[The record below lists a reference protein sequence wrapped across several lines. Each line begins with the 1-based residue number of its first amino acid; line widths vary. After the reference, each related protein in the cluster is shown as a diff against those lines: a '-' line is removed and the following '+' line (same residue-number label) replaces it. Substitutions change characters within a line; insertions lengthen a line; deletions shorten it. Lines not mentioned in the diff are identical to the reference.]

1 MVANMINSAMFL
13 AVGLAAVHL
22 FAREIRFLH
31 VTPRSASL
39 SAAAGASVA
48 YVFVHILPNLAEG
61 QKTLIVTQFIPLG
74 FAERHVYLIAL
85 IGFLTFY
92 GLERSVSVAENQET
106 NPNQFSQDPLSV
118 FWMHITSFA
127 VYNALIGYLMLH
139 QEEPG
144 TINRLFY
151 FVAMGFHFLVND
163 HGLREH
169 HKETYDSIGR
179 WVLAGAV
186 ILGWAAGLF
195 VQVHQAVVAVLFA
208 FLAGSA
214 IVNTLKEELPEG
226 RESRFWAFALGAGI
240 YSALLIIV

>member
-1 MVANMINSAMFL
+1 MINSAMFL

-22 FAREIRFLH
+22 YAREIRFLH

-85 IGFLTFY
+85 LGFLTFY
-92 GLERSVSVAENQET
+92 GLERSISVVENQEMD
-106 NPNQFSQDPLSV
+106 PNQFSQAPVSI
-118 FWMHITSFA
+118 FWIHIASFA
-127 VYNALIGYLMLH
+127 VYNALIGYLLLH

-151 FVAMGFHFLVND
+151 FVAMGLHFLVND

-186 ILGWAAGLF
+186 ILGWVAGLF
-195 VQVHQAVVAVLFA
+195 LQVHQAAVAVLFA

-214 IVNTLKEELPEG
+214 IVNTIKEELPEG

>member
-1 MVANMINSAMFL
+1 MIHSAFLL

-22 FAREIRFLH
+22 YAREIRFLH

-61 QKTLIVTQFIPLG
+61 QKTLMVTKFIPLG

-92 GLERSVSVAENQET
+92 GLERSMFLVKSRET
-106 NPNQFSQDPLSV
+106 DPVQFSQTPLPI
-118 FWMHITSFA
+118 FWMHIISFA
-127 VYNALIGYLMLH
+127 VYNALIGYLLLH

-144 TINRLFY
+144 VINRLFY

-179 WVLAGAV
+179 WILAGAV
-186 ILGWAAGLF
+186 FLGWVAGLF
-195 VQVHQAVVAVLFA
+195 IQSHQAVVAVLFA

-240 YSALLIIV
+240 YSAILIAL

>member
-1 MVANMINSAMFL
+1 MINSAMFL
-13 AVGLAAVHL
+13 AVGLAAVHV
-22 FAREIRFLH
+22 FARELRFLH
-31 VTPRSASL
+31 VAPRSAWL

-92 GLERSVSVAENQET
+92 GLERSISVVENQEMD
-106 NPNQFSQDPLSV
+106 PNQFSQAPVSI
-118 FWMHITSFA
+118 FWIHIASFA
-127 VYNALIGYLMLH
+127 VYNALIGYLLLH

-151 FVAMGFHFLVND
+151 FVAMGLHFLVND

-186 ILGWAAGLF
+186 ILGWVAGLF
-195 VQVHQAVVAVLFA
+195 LQVHQAVVAVLFA

-214 IVNTLKEELPEG
+214 IVNTIKEELPEG
-226 RESRFWAFALGAGI
+226 RESRFWAFALAGGI
-240 YSALLIIV
+240 YSAILIVV

>member
-1 MVANMINSAMFL
+1 MINSAMFL

-22 FAREIRFLH
+22 YAREIRFLH
-31 VTPRSASL
+31 VTPRSAAL

-92 GLERSVSVAENQET
+92 GLERTITFSKKSGDVLEQVSQA
-106 NPNQFSQDPLSV
+106 PLSI

-127 VYNALIGYLMLH
+127 AYNGLIGYLLLH

-144 TINRLFY
+144 NINRLFY

-169 HKETYDSIGR
+169 HKEAYDSIGR
-179 WVLAGAV
+179 WILAGAV

-195 VQVHQAVVAVLFA
+195 IQSHQAVVAVLFA

-214 IVNTLKEELPEG
+214 IVNTIKEELPEG
-226 RESRFWAFALGAGI
+226 RESSFWAFALGAGI
-240 YSALLIIV
+240 YSALLIVV

>member
-1 MVANMINSAMFL
+1 MINSAMFL

-48 YVFVHILPNLAEG
+48 YVFVHILPSLAEG
-61 QKTLIVTQFIPLG
+61 QKTLVVTQFIPLG

-85 IGFLTFY
+85 IGFLAFY
-92 GLERSVSVAENQET
+92 GVERSVSEAENQET
-106 NPNQFSQDPLSV
+106 APNQFSQYPLSV
-118 FWMHITSFA
+118 FWMHVTSFA
-127 VYNALIGYLMLH
+127 VYNALIGYLLLH

-169 HKETYDSIGR
+169 HKGTYDSIGR
-179 WVLAGAV
+179 WVLSGAV

-195 VQVHQAVVAVLFA
+195 IQVHQAVVAVLFA

-240 YSALLIIV
+240 YSALLIVV